1 MERNL
6 IALGVADAVTTFKSM
21 ALQKNSEFSTL
32 FNHQILMMIES
43 GKLERIK
50 YQWEGKHDEN
60 YEVEEAIVLG
70 YEHVLFPYSWLALG
84 MTMSV
89 PIILAE
95 WMAKRL
101 AKTRLMKAIIP
112 PAPISKGPL
121 HFGQLQY
128 EYEMLT
134 ESLKSEREAN
144 AKLEARNK
152 AMSKEMDLLKEQLRL
167 NLPQVSYWNYCYHC
181 TSA

>member
-1 MERNL
+1 ME
-6 IALGVADAVTTFKSM
+6 S
-21 ALQKNSEFSTL
+21 
-32 FNHQILMMIES
+32 
-43 GKLERIK
+43 
-50 YQWEGKHDEN
+50 HDES

-95 WMAKRL
+95 WVAKRL
-101 AKTRLMKAIIP
+101 AKTRLIRAIP
-112 PAPISKGPL
+112 PAAITKGPI
-121 HFGQLQY
+121 HFGQLKY
-128 EYEMLT
+128 EHEMLT

-144 AKLEARNK
+144 ARLEARNR

-167 NLPQVSYWNYCYHC
+167 NLPQVR
-181 TSA
+181 